1 MLLRS
6 EHLDELLAMQP
17 TAEID
22 SAMADLAEA
31 LLRGVTETVAAEVPR
46 KLGTIVH
53 KSIPTLIQA
62 VDLYREVE
70 GQLSI
75 SSRNFL
81 LHSLRSIILMLQAD
95 DDLDKL
101 SQAINDDAKSDLTT
115 GSSLAS
121 QRKRALM
128 TMTTSLSRPPQ
139 QQPGPHSS
147 SRAEVAKMV
156 AAVQRSMKTD
166 GRMLQMTWI
175 RPSTCLTIH
184 PLPGTRLKPHPATL
198 SASFRPAFP
207 SSISTATGS

>member
-1 MLLRS
+1 VLLRS

-101 SQAINDDAKSDLTT
+101 SQA
-115 GSSLAS
+115 SSVHLYAPDSVCLSQAS
-121 QRKRALM
+121 SVHLYAPSGVLFSCH
-128 TMTTSLSRPPQ
+128 TS
-139 QQPGPHSS
+139 
-147 SRAEVAKMV
+147 
-156 AAVQRSMKTD
+156 
-166 GRMLQMTWI
+166 
-175 RPSTCLTIH
+175 
-184 PLPGTRLKPHPATL
+184 KPA
-198 SASFRPAFP
+198 
-207 SSISTATGS
+207 I

>member
-101 SQAINDDAKSDLTT
+101 SQAINDDAARSYTT
-115 GSSLAS
+115 RALSQPSLPQPLPVSSLH
-121 QRKRALM
+121 R
-128 TMTTSLSRPPQ
+128 
-139 QQPGPHSS
+139 
-147 SRAEVAKMV
+147 
-156 AAVQRSMKTD
+156 
-166 GRMLQMTWI
+166 
-175 RPSTCLTIH
+175 
-184 PLPGTRLKPHPATL
+184 L
-198 SASFRPAFP
+198 SASCDRMSQTMKHTCTQFFFWGTLFVSHKQACYM
-207 SSISTATGS
+207 IL